1 MGLRRL
7 GCNITVAL
15 LVPVIE
21 PSLLRLFKFILVLCG
36 RVKFL
41 INQIEFFFDLSR
53 AWLVQD
59 KSPYTFPLL
68 AHASAK
74 EVIGKI
80 KNTSGMIFF
89 MASLK
94 MIDCMIQELL

>member
-1 MGLRRL
+1 M
-7 GCNITVAL
+7 A
-15 LVPVIE
+15 
-21 PSLLRLFKFILVLCG
+21 
-36 RVKFL
+36 
-41 INQIEFFFDLSR
+41 
-53 AWLVQD
+53 QD

-74 EVIGKI
+74 EVMGKI